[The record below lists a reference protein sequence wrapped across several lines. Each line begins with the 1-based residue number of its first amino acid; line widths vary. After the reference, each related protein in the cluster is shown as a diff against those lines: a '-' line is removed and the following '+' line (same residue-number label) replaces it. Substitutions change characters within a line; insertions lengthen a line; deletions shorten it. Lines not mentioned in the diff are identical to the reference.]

1 MSSSYMRLG
10 SANTYDATLGNLLK
24 RQTELSSLQEH
35 VAAGKRVI
43 RASDDPTAAVQAERA
58 NTRLERVATEQRALL
73 AQRNTVAV
81 TESTLGDATKL
92 LQSFR
97 DLVVQSGNASL
108 GPSERV
114 TIAKQLQGLRDQ
126 LLTLANTRDSN
137 GMPVFGGLGSAAS
150 PFVDTSAGVVYQG
163 NTGVQ
168 SASPVAIPFTADGQ
182 AAWMNVPTGNGVFTV
197 SLGAGNT
204 GKAFTDTGVVADPS
218 AAAAGGYD
226 YTINFAVAGTGA
238 SAVTTYTVTNNTT
251 ATTSAAAPY
260 TAGQSITFGG
270 LSMVVRGAPANGDT
284 LDVNASTSS
293 GPGTGVFGVL
303 DNAIAGMYSAGSTT
317 TGVSSTNPAL
327 QQSIARALAEIDV
340 SMERIS
346 TAQGRAGDLLNR
358 ADTITAQ
365 QEARDTQLQTD
376 RSNAEDID
384 AVKALSDVSTLQ
396 LGYDVALKSY
406 AAIQKLSLF
415 NYIS

>member
-1 MSSSYMRLG
+1 
-10 SANTYDATLGNLLK
+10 
-24 RQTELSSLQEH
+24 
-35 VAAGKRVI
+35 
-43 RASDDPTAAVQAERA
+43 
-58 NTRLERVATEQRALL
+58 
-73 AQRNTVAV
+73 
-81 TESTLGDATKL
+81 
-92 LQSFR
+92 
-97 DLVVQSGNASL
+97 
-108 GPSERV
+108 
-114 TIAKQLQGLRDQ
+114 
-126 LLTLANTRDSN
+126 
-137 GMPVFGGLGSAAS
+137 
-150 PFVDTSAGVVYQG
+150 VYQG

-182 AAWMNVPTGNGVFTV
+182 AAWMNVPTGNGMFTV
-197 SLGAGNT
+197 ALGAGNT
-204 GKAFTDTGVVADPS
+204 GKAFTDVGVVSNPS

-226 YTINFAVAGTGA
+226 YTVNFSVTGTGT
-238 SAVTTYTVTNNTT
+238 SAVTTYTVTDNAT

-260 TAGQSITFGG
+260 SAGQSITFGG
-270 LSMVVRGAPANGDT
+270 LSMVVRGAPANGDS
-284 LDVNASTSS
+284 LVVSASATS

-303 DNAIAGMYSAGSTT
+303 DKAIAGMYNAGSTT

-358 ADTITAQ
+358 ADTITTQ